1 MTRKIVT
8 LSMRDQIYDALRDSI
23 LKNAYA
29 PNSVLPIDR
38 LAEDFGVSATPVRE
52 ALVRLEAESLVT
64 LIPNKGAIVTDI
76 QADDI
81 LNNWEMR
88 QLLEPYAAGKS
99 ASLIPDSEVEAIR
112 GEILSIKQ
120 SPFNNDRYVASDT
133 KMHEILY
140 IHLPNAFLKDTIR
153 RVHQMSIR
161 IRYFPEDSPAMHEQ
175 IVNEVLQEHL
185 SIIDALKTRDPA
197 KVSESVQTHLRNGE
211 KRAMAALLR
220 KR

>member
-1 MTRKIVT
+1 MTKKIVT
-8 LSMRDQIYDALRDSI
+8 LSMRDQIYEALRESI
-23 LKNAYA
+23 LKNGYG
-29 PNSVLPIDR
+29 PNEMLPIDR

-52 ALVRLEAESLVT
+52 ALGRLEAEGRVT

-88 QLLEPYAAGKS
+88 LLLEPYAAGKS
-99 ASLIPDSEVEAIR
+99 AALIPEQEVEALR
-112 GEILSIKQ
+112 EEIIHLRQ
-120 SPFNNDRYVASDT
+120 APFDNDRYVASDT
-133 KMHEILY
+133 KLHETLY
-140 IHLPNAFLKDTIR
+140 THLPNTFLRDTIR

-161 IRYFPEDSPAMHEQ
+161 IRYFPEDSKAMHEQ
-175 IVNEVLQEHL
+175 AVNEVLQEHL
-185 SIIDALKTRDPA
+185 AIIEALKSHDSPRIA
-197 KVSESVQTHLRNGE
+197 ESVQTHLRNGE

>member
-1 MTRKIVT
+1 MTKKIVT
-8 LSMRDQIYDALRDSI
+8 LSMRDQIYEALRESI
-23 LKNAYA
+23 LKNGYG
-29 PNSVLPIDR
+29 PNEMLPIDR

-52 ALVRLEAESLVT
+52 ALVRLEAEGLVT

-88 QLLEPYAAGKS
+88 LLLEPYAAGKS
-99 ASLIPDSEVEAIR
+99 AALIPEQEVEALREEIIR
-112 GEILSIKQ
+112 LRQ
-120 SPFNNDRYVASDT
+120 APFDNDRYVASDT
-133 KMHEILY
+133 RLHETLY
-140 IHLPNAFLKDTIR
+140 THLPNSFLRDTIR

-161 IRYFPEDSPAMHEQ
+161 IRYFPEDSTAMHEQ
-175 IVNEVLQEHL
+175 VVNEVLQEHL
-185 SIIDALKTRDPA
+185 AIIDALKSHDSPRIT
-197 KVSESVQTHLRNGE
+197 ESVQTHLRNGE